1 MHPFMLELNTLIKP
15 AKNKHNHQRFKI
27 KEDEEETSVNEEE
40 EESQEG
46 HYWSISQAHLLGCFV

>member
-1 MHPFMLELNTLIKP
+1 MLELNTLIKP